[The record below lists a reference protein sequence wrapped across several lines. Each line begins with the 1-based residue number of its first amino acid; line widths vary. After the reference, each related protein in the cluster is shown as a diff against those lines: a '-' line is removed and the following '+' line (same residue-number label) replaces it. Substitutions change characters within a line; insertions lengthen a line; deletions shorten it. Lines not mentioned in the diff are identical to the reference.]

1 MRYESAKHMK
11 RILVGFEESA
21 TVREA
26 FHAAGWDAW
35 SCDLQPTRIPGKHF
49 QCDIFEVIDQR
60 WDMAIFF
67 PPCTHLCSSGAR
79 WFKNKAQLQEDA
91 LNLVRRV
98 MACRIPRW
106 AIENPVGVI
115 SSRIRKPD
123 QYIQPWQFGHGETK
137 KTGLWLRNLPLLQP
151 TEIVSGREQRIW
163 KMAPGPERAK
173 ERSKTFSG
181 VAKAMA
187 EQWSK
192 LPTIAY
198 SDLDDGYWI

>member
-1 MRYESAKHMK
+1 MK

-21 TVREA
+21 TVREEFA
-26 FHAAGWDAW
+26 KAGWDAW

-49 QCDIFEVIDQR
+49 QCDIFEVIDLQ

-67 PPCTHLCSSGAR
+67 PPCTHLASSGAR
-79 WFKNKAQLQEDA
+79 WFKEKGSLQEDA
-91 LNLVRRV
+91 LNIVRRV
-98 MACRIPRW
+98 MACKIPRW

-115 SSRIRKPD
+115 SSRIRKPN

-137 KTGLWLRNLPLLQP
+137 KTGLWLRNFPKLTPSN
-151 TEIVSGREQRIW
+151 IVSGREQRIW
-163 KMAPGPERAK
+163 KMAPGPDRAR

-181 VAKAMA
+181 IAKAMA
-187 EQWSK
+187 DQWGA

-198 SDLDDGYWI
+198 SEAEEGCWI

>member
-1 MRYESAKHMK
+1 MK

-21 TVREA
+21 TVREEFA
-26 FHAAGWDAW
+26 KIGWDAW

-49 QCDIFEVIDQR
+49 QCDIFEVIDLH

-67 PPCTHLCSSGAR
+67 PPCTHLASSGAR
-79 WFKNKAQLQEDA
+79 WFKEKGGLQEEA

-115 SSRIRKPD
+115 SSRIRKPT

-137 KTGLWLRNLPLLQP
+137 KTGLWLRNLPKLQP
-151 TEIVSGREQRIW
+151 SNIVSGREQRIW
-163 KMAPGPERAK
+163 KMAPGPDRAK

-181 VAKAMA
+181 IAKAMA
-187 EQWSK
+187 DQWGS

-198 SDLDDGYWI
+198 SEAEEGYWI

>member
-1 MRYESAKHMK
+1 MK

-26 FHAAGWDAW
+26 FREAGWDAW

-49 QCDIFEVIDQR
+49 QCDIFEVIDQQ

-67 PPCTHLCSSGAR
+67 PPRTHLASSGAR
-79 WFKNKAQLQEDA
+79 WFKEKGGLQEEA

-98 MACRIPRW
+98 MACKIPRW

-115 SSRIRKPD
+115 SSRIRKPT

-137 KTGLWLRNLPLLQP
+137 KTGLWLRNLPKLQP
-151 TEIVSGREQRIW
+151 SNIVSGREQRIW
-163 KMAPGPERAK
+163 KMAPGPDRAK

-181 VAKAMA
+181 IAKAMA
-187 EQWSK
+187 DQWGS

-198 SDLDDGYWI
+198 SEAEEGCWI